1 MNKYIVSQ
9 NKSYKKELEM
19 SGLWSPKL
27 QKDGKTNYSYDLMT
41 ELNPGDIVYHVVNG
55 RIMAK
60 SLVETPALSRNKPID
75 LDGNQELWNQEG
87 WFVKLIT
94 QALSVPIN
102 VKDIWNELL
111 PDRPEKYSAF
121 KADGSGVQR
130 YLSPCP
136 DKWGEI
142 IDANIAENDRLNE
155 VVNES
160 VVEIET
166 DISLNVTGISE
177 EQRLMSDE
185 SNKKTGDAAEELVV
199 NHYKDQLPD
208 KQAELVERVS
218 LGSGKNAGHGIGY
231 DVRAYEKMEN
241 GSYEP
246 VYVEV
251 KGSNSDR
258 TDFYITKNEL
268 KRAGEI
274 GEQYRI
280 ARVTNVGSEDD
291 VQIEII
297 GGFQKNDSI
306 KEILDTHFSKYEPT
320 NYNVTLSDYGTLN

>member
-55 RIMAK
+55 KIMAE

-75 LDGNQELWNQEG
+75 LDGNQELWNQDG

-94 QALSVPIN
+94 HVFSAPIN

-111 PDRPEKYSAF
+111 PDRPEKYSPF
-121 KADGSGVQR
+121 KVDGSGVQR

-136 DKWGEI
+136 DRWSEI
-142 IDANIAENDRLNE
+142 IDANLAENDRLNE

-160 VVEIET
+160 VVEVQKDTSI
-166 DISLNVTGISE
+166 NVTGISE
-177 EQRLMSDE
+177 EQRLRLE
-185 SNKKTGDAAEELVV
+185 EANKKTGAAAEELVV
-199 NHYKDQLPD
+199 NYYKKRLPA

-218 LGSGKNAGHGIGY
+218 LGSGTNAGHGVGY
-231 DVRAYEKMEN
+231 DVRAYEELADGN
-241 GSYEP
+241 FVP
-246 VYVEV
+246 IYVEV
-251 KGSNSDR
+251 KGSSSDR
-258 TDFYITKNEL
+258 KDFYISKNEL

-280 ARVTNVGSEDD
+280 ARVSNIGSQDN

-297 GGFQKNDSI
+297 DGFKKTDSI
-306 KEILDTHFSKYEPT
+306 QEILDTHFSEYEST
-320 NYNVTLSDYGTLN
+320 NYNVTV